1 MVPISPKCVIKQ
13 MFDPVGRNSGK
24 WDKIDQCDYGPNRGV
39 NAGRFKLLG
48 VKWKYDPCPSRKYL
62 YWGAA

>member
-1 MVPISPKCVIKQ
+1 MMPVGPKSIVKQ
-13 MFDPVGRNSGK
+13 MLDPVGRNRGTGHKS
-24 WDKIDQCDYGPNRGV
+24 DQCNDGPNRGV
-39 NAGRFKLLG
+39 NAGRFKVLG